1 MEESPL
7 RDVRTRPAQPNSA
20 RLFNLSVAALVFCL
34 MFAFAAWVTI
44 GAFDGSRTKL
54 PRAFAGTL
62 IGIAALMLLAAVR
75 AGWRS
80 GEPFQHGHGF
90 ILGMALFGIG
100 VTVLVAG

>member
-7 RDVRTRPAQPNSA
+7 HDVRTRPAQSKSA

-34 MFAFAAWVTI
+34 MLAFAAWVTI
-44 GAFDGSRTKL
+44 GAFDGSRAEL

-62 IGIAALMLLAAVR
+62 IGIAALMLLATVR

-80 GEPFQHGHGF
+80 GEPFQHGHRF

-100 VTVLVAG
+100 ATVLVAA